1 LCVVLI
7 DGIKFPE
14 MGESVNK
21 NDRLFLNDK
30 LQMGNTSNR
39 EQWAGRERLLFIERL
54 AWWKGVVNRGDVRE
68 VFGISA
74 AQASADLQ
82 GYQEMNSSALAY
94 NVRAKRYEAG
104 EGMVCV
110 MHEPRLE
117 DAVSIFLGV
126 GTPLLGMV
134 GRPKVTATVDFF
146 RPLVREVDAGVQRRV
161 FLALDG
167 GRRLRVKYWS
177 VSSSRGSSR
186 EIAPH
191 ALAHDGYRWHVRAW
205 CFENEEFRDFVLSRI
220 EGAEWPGDLFTAPVV
235 DMEWERVETVVLQP
249 HSGLDEDQRK
259 TMIRDYGMKGG
270 KLKVKV
276 RAAMKEYFLA
286 HWRVPVKERPAH
298 LEVLKSNSQNS
309 TSKED

>member
-1 LCVVLI
+1 
-7 DGIKFPE
+7 
-14 MGESVNK
+14 
-21 NDRLFLNDK
+21 
-30 LQMGNTSNR
+30 MGNTSSR

-82 GYQEMNSSALAY
+82 GYQEVNVGALVY

-117 DAVSIFLGV
+117 EAVSLFLGV
-126 GTPLLGMV
+126 TAPLLGMV
-134 GRPKVTATVDFF
+134 GRPKVTSTVDFF
-146 RPLVREVDAGVQRRV
+146 RPLAREADGVVQRRV
-161 FLALDG
+161 FLAMDQG
-167 GRRLRVKYWS
+167 KRLRVKYWS
-177 VSSSRGSSR
+177 VNSSRGSLR

-205 CFENEEFRDFVLSRI
+205 CFEKSGYRDFVLSRM
-220 EGAEWPGDLFTAPVV
+220 EGAEWPGEKFTTPLV
-235 DMEWERVETVVLQP
+235 DAEWERIETVVLQP

-270 KLKVKV
+270 KLKIEV

-286 HWRVPVKERPAH
+286 HWRVPVAGRPAH
-298 LEVLKSNSQNS
+298 LEVFNS
-309 TSKED
+309 KI